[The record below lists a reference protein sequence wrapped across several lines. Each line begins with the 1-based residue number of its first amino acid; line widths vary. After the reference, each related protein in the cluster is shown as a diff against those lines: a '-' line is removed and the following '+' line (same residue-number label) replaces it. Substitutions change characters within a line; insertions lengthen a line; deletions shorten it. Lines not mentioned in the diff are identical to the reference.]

1 MAQNNTNLVTV
12 GKAASTGAVFS
23 APAGTALPTDATN
36 NKNEAFVNLGFVGD
50 GGLTNTVETDT
61 EDIKAWGGDTV
72 LTVRTSR
79 KETFGFTLIQ
89 SLDADVLKEVY
100 GQGNVTASGEAITVK
115 HNATPLGRRSWCFEM
130 LMTGDRR
137 KRIVVP
143 DGEITEVG
151 DVSYVDGEPVGFEVT
166 LSAFPDADGNTAY
179 EYISAAV
186 KA

>member
-1 MAQNNTNLVTV
+1 MATNNTSLVTV

-23 APAGTALPTDATN
+23 APTGTSLPTGATTD
-36 NKNEAFVNLGFVGD
+36 KDDAFVALGFVGED
-50 GGLTNTVETDT
+50 GLTNSIETDT
-61 EDIKAWGGDTV
+61 EDIKAWGGETV

-89 SLDADVLKEVY
+89 SLDADVLKEIY
-100 GQGNVTASGEAITVK
+100 GQGNVTTAGGALTVK

-151 DVSYVDGEPVGFEVT
+151 DVSYVDGEPVGYEVT
-166 LSAFPDADGNTAY
+166 LSAFPDASGNTAY
-179 EYISAAV
+179 EYISATADS
-186 KA
+186 